1 MTANERVTVLAVS
14 IVLSAALGAI
24 FGGLTAYFLIERSY
38 LVDQVI
44 AQLGIQMPENA
55 GNEQN
60 IVASIRDEA
69 ATISVVEHVAPA
81 VVSVVV
87 KKEVSVVNGDL
98 GFPIYETS
106 GDPQGDYVEV
116 GGGTAF
122 FVTSDGL
129 LVTNKHVVSDETAR
143 YSIITNDGDEYVVDV
158 VAEDVYLDIAVLQVN
173 AELEEGHAF
182 PTAVLGSSDAIQ
194 IGQTVIAIGNTLSE
208 FRNTVTKGVVS
219 GIDRRVVAG
228 DYFATEV
235 IDEAIQTDAAINP
248 GNSGGPLINLF
259 GEVIGVNTAVSSSGQ
274 GVGFAIPIDSAK
286 SIVDDVVEFGRIV
299 RPWLGVRYL
308 MVDAELA
315 EQGSLDSDY
324 GALVISGRTASDA
337 AIIPGSPAEEAGIEE
352 GDIILAIDGE
362 RIDEETTLS
371 SLVNVYSPGDV
382 IEIKLIR
389 AGETMTINATLA
401 EVDPDN
407 FE

>member
-1 MTANERVTVLAVS
+1 MTAHERLTVLATS
-14 IVLSAALGAI
+14 IVLSAMLGAV

-38 LVDQVI
+38 LVDQII
-44 AQLGIQMPENA
+44 AQLGIRMEDPSA
-55 GNEQN
+55 EQN
-60 IVASIRDEA
+60 IVELIRDEA

-87 KKEVSVVNGDL
+87 KKEVSVLNGSL
-98 GFPIYETS
+98 GYPAYEAS
-106 GDPQGDYVEV
+106 DSAQGEYVEV

-122 FVTSDGL
+122 FVTTDGL
-129 LVTNKHVVSDETAR
+129 LLTNKHVVADDTAR
-143 YSIITNDGDEYVVDV
+143 YSIITNDGDEYAVDV
-158 VAEDVYLDIAVLQVN
+158 IAEDVFLDLAVLKVN
-173 AELEEGHAF
+173 AELDPEFKF
-182 PTAVLGSSDAIQ
+182 PIVMLGDSDSLR

-228 DYFATEV
+228 DYYVTEV

-274 GVGFAIPIDSAK
+274 GVGFAIPIDAAK
-286 SIVDDVVEFGRIV
+286 SVIDDVIEFGRIV

-315 EQGSLDSDY
+315 AEGGLDSDH
-324 GALVISGRTASDA
+324 GALVISGRTLNDYAV
-337 AIIPGSPAEEAGIEE
+337 IPGSPAETAGIEE
-352 GDIILAIDGE
+352 GDIITEIDGI
-362 RIDEETTLS
+362 RIDEENPLS
-371 SLVNVYSPGDV
+371 DLVNVYSPGDV

-389 AGETMTINATLA
+389 AGETLTINATLTELQA
-401 EVDPDN
+401 EN